1 MSENI
6 KKIYKSAVKRDDQQQ
21 YKAIIEEAMVFTPE
35 GFTCNS
41 PIPPNQYIIVKNTTA
56 RKSLHQFLDT
66 LEVKLN
72 TDVLRLCADKSK
84 RKSIRYGSMLWS
96 SVTHQLIHAKINQQ
110 VTKNSLQL
118 KSTASSVCFFYNIK

>member
-66 LEVKLN
+66 LEVKPMTAVHRFCAAKSNPKGIRARNMLCYSIPK
-72 TDVLRLCADKSK
+72 RLSQT
-84 RKSIRYGSMLWS
+84 KSI
-96 SVTHQLIHAKINQQ
+96 
-110 VTKNSLQL
+110 
-118 KSTASSVCFFYNIK
+118 NISKKLFAIGF

>member
-41 PIPPNQYIIVKNTTA
+41 PI
-56 RKSLHQFLDT
+56 
-66 LEVKLN
+66 
-72 TDVLRLCADKSK
+72 
-84 RKSIRYGSMLWS
+84 
-96 SVTHQLIHAKINQQ
+96 
-110 VTKNSLQL
+110 
-118 KSTASSVCFFYNIK
+118 